1 MESALIRTLLLIIIL
16 GLILI
21 TVGGYVADVFKL
33 LPENISK
40 FYDEHF
46 SFVTGVASVIG
57 LLAFASSKKI
67 KSTDFE
73 SEEIEKF
80 KSLMK
85 TAEELEAIE
94 QNKAQTA
101 QELKDLELKKKV
113 MEISIKKAGLILFYK
128 EQNRKYSEIVN
139 DKIDNDKELKNAIEE
154 VSESKAK
161 LNALAEEIEQD
172 ENIDIIRVI
181 LEENERKNGA
191 REPTDPFELLVI
203 KMGKKASELISS
215 IARI

>member
-1 MESALIRTLLLIIIL
+1 MIRTLLLVSIL
-16 GLILI
+16 ALILI
-21 TVGGYVADVFKL
+21 TVGGYVADLFEL
-33 LPENISK
+33 LPENVSK

-73 SEEIEKF
+73 NEEIEKF

-101 QELKDLELKKKV
+101 QDLKDLERKKKV
-113 MEISIKKAGLILFYK
+113 MEISVKKAGLILFYK
-128 EQNRKYSEIVN
+128 EQNRKYSEIVAG
-139 DKIDNDKELKNAIEE
+139 KIDNDKELKGAVEE
-154 VSESKAK
+154 ISESKAK
-161 LNALAEEIEQD
+161 LNALLEEIEQD
-172 ENIDIIRVI
+172 ENIDIIRTI
-181 LEENERKNGA
+181 LEENERKNNP
-191 REPTDPFELLVI
+191 RESKDPFELLVD
-203 KMGKKASELISS
+203 KLSKNASELI
-215 IARI
+215 RNLTRL